1 MDTPT
6 YKIEGRPVSLPCHVQ
21 EASSGAALFLVPLEA
36 ARALMPGP
44 DFTVA
49 EFLPGK
55 AICTIAMIDYKQND
69 LGDYNE
75 VSIALFVRP
84 KGQRPLIPWLGNWMD
99 LSRNKLGVH
108 ILHLPVDQSFTCEAG
123 RKIWGYQKTVQ
134 EIDIDYQTD
143 RARCKLVY
151 DGQSALTFSVP
162 RGGDKS
168 RKPGPM
174 TTFSYID
181 GKPFRTMASQSV
193 KGFGTHKGADV
204 ELELGAGPI
213 ADQLRSLGL
222 PKKPIASIWME
233 HMSAEFGPPQ
243 AL

>member
-6 YKIEGRPVSLPCHVQ
+6 YQIDGRQFALPCHVQ

-36 ARALMPGP
+36 ARALMPRP

-84 KGQRPLIPWLGNWMD
+84 NGKGPILPWLGNWMD
-99 LSRNKLGVH
+99 LSRNRLGVH

-123 RKIWGYQKTVQ
+123 CKIWGYPKTVQ
-134 EIDIDYQTD
+134 KIDIDYETD
-143 RARCKLVY
+143 RATCQLIY
-151 DGQSALTFSVP
+151 DGVPALTFSVP
-162 RGGDKS
+162 RGGDKTL
-168 RKPGPM
+168 KPSSV
-174 TTFSYID
+174 TTLSYID
-181 GKPFRTMASQSV
+181 ERPHRTVASQSV
-193 KGFGTHKGADV
+193 KGFGTHKGTDV
-204 ELELGAGPI
+204 ELELGSGLI

-222 PKKPIASIWME
+222 PKKPITSIWME
-233 HMSAEFGPPQ
+233 HMSAEFGPPK
-243 AL
+243 AF